1 VRDRGLSSFVSEVHM
16 TDPPKDLFDGRE
28 NLRRFSDHIAA
39 GERVTD
45 EEVVSAFSPALLESF
60 RYAAKTL
67 AGRVRRVTGAPSISH
82 SVDSALR
89 AKLLGFSEDYVRT
102 CLLHDVVE
110 DTSKNL
116 EQIAQ
121 GLQKVRSRFGDEVA
135 RDVRI
140 LTNRYSVIFET
151 VAPLVMPR
159 LPFELESLEPV
170 RVQISR
176 MRRELP
182 ETLQRE
188 FSYEFPFLLDHFY
201 NQLLNSVNLDSCKKR
216 ANLDHNYT
224 FVSELKLQ
232 AYHVY
237 IVELADDACT
247 RLNPWRTL
255 FYDRALVTKGLD
267 VVDNQWT
274 APVVSTDLERVILK
288 AEIWL
293 DRCFYLIEWLDR
305 GQHNT
310 TAFRNLYEYVKLQT
324 IQQLIDRKHALDQLT
339 VRQFEPIAKVA
350 EAQIRRLKE
359 KYRVDGSP
367 VLEIARLTEA
377 IQKHNR
383 ELAG

>member
-1 VRDRGLSSFVSEVHM
+1 M
-16 TDPPKDLFDGRE
+16 TDSPKDLFDGRE
-28 NLRRFSDHIAA
+28 DLRRFSDRLAA
-39 GERVTD
+39 GEPVSD
-45 EEVVSAFSPALLESF
+45 EEVVSAFSPALLEPF
-60 RYAAKTL
+60 RYAEETL

-89 AKLLGFSEDYVRT
+89 ATLLGFSEDHVRT

-110 DTSKNL
+110 DTSRRL
-116 EQIAQ
+116 EEIAQ
-121 GLQKVRSRFGDEVA
+121 GLQQVRNRFGDEVA

-151 VAPLVMPR
+151 IAPQVKPR

-170 RVQISR
+170 RAEISR

-188 FSYEFPFLLDHFY
+188 FSFEFPFLLDYFY
-201 NQLLNSVNLDSCKKR
+201 NQLLNSVNLESCRKR

-255 FYDRALVTKGLD
+255 FYDRALVAKGLD
-267 VVDNQWT
+267 VVDNQRT
-274 APVVSTDLERVILK
+274 APIASTDSERGILK

-305 GQHNT
+305 EQHNT
-310 TAFRNLYEYVKLQT
+310 TAFRSLYEYVKLQT
-324 IQQLIDRKHALDQLT
+324 VQQLIERKHALGQLEE
-339 VRQFEPIAKVA
+339 RQFEPLAKIAD
-350 EAQIRRLKE
+350 AQIKRLSE

-367 VLEIARLTEA
+367 VSEISRLTEV
-377 IQKHNR
+377 IQGNNQA
-383 ELAG
+383 LAQLLGTG